1 MQLLFCVLGDMI
13 HLVKILVLCNVFFV
27 FRKRVLPYRPLV
39 MAGMGLVMCGASTI
53 IYFCDK
59 YILETFVYVSLIILM
74 ICILYKEKIIRVV
87 IMTIWMT
94 ITLSMLDA
102 MTAVLFDISMQLI
115 RVDGELFVGFAA
127 EILSLW
133 VVGIFGMIYKKST
146 LGTPQPIGI
155 TQLAGVTILL
165 QIDAVAVTMIS
176 IMNTELNL
184 KETRT
189 IYLIPICFVVIGMFV
204 QLAAV
209 ILFFTQ
215 RNLYKEKKMIADKY
229 LNEQRS
235 HYVYLENRE
244 QATRK
249 FRHDLRSHME
259 TVSNLANNHE
269 YERMNSYLEQMH
281 MRIDSFGNMVTV
293 HNGIVDAIINQYY
306 TRAGE
311 SGIKMDVKGRLPAD
325 LCIDDFDL
333 CTIFSNILSN
343 AYEAAINTKEKY
355 ISMECRY
362 NDKNVIVV
370 VKNSFKGEAYS
381 DDMQWKTA
389 KGDTE
394 YHGYGL
400 ENIKDS
406 VKKYNGVFDIETQD
420 GVFILKI
427 LFNHDL

>member
-39 MAGMGLVMCGASTI
+39 MAGMGLVMCGTSMV
-53 IYFCDK
+53 IYVCDEDIFEK
-59 YILETFVYVSLIILM
+59 FLYVSLIILM

-127 EILSLW
+127 EILSLL

-146 LGTPQPIGI
+146 LGTPQSIGI

>member
-39 MAGMGLVMCGASTI
+39 MAGMCLVMCGASTI

-74 ICILYKEKIIRVV
+74 ICILYKEKILRVA
-87 IMTIWMT
+87 ITTIWM
-94 ITLSMLDA
+94 IFILYMMDA

-127 EILSLW
+127 EILSLL

-146 LGTPQPIGI
+146 TGTPQPIGI

-165 QIDAVAVTMIS
+165 QIDAVAVIMIS

-184 KETRT
+184 RETRT

-235 HYVYLENRE
+235 HYEYLENRE
-244 QATRK
+244 KATRK

-259 TVSNLANNHE
+259 TISNLANNHE